1 VRSKRTKK
9 TSSGDSKKGS
19 GSNSTPTQS
28 KSEFVHRPFYEISRR
43 PGDKPLVAKVIPV
56 DQRQVRG
63 AQLRRSTRW
72 LDTFPAVSGE
82 YQLPHIDRLG
92 RFTGESVYT
101 LACNPADVLS
111 TTVSTIYGRLK
122 RYAAAHNQGS
132 VLRKWTRVLLRASAY
147 YALSK
152 NSYYMDRILFF
163 LRNLEKNG
171 KLIHPITLKFL
182 TKCNAD
188 KRFVYSQVCYQ
199 TNWLIFR
206 ACKPRDKL
214 HFKHKKSLG
223 TPPGFLD
230 LQGTARHG
238 RFRSN
243 ITALAESVMLL
254 GRTKG

>member
-1 VRSKRTKK
+1 MFVR
-9 TSSGDSKKGS
+9 
-19 GSNSTPTQS
+19 
-28 KSEFVHRPFYEISRR
+28 RPFYEISRR
-43 PGDKPLVAKVIPV
+43 PSDKPLAARVIPQ

-72 LDTFPAVSGE
+72 LDSFPAVGGSYE
-82 YQLPHIDRLG
+82 LPHIDRLG
-92 RFTGESVYT
+92 RFTGESIYT
-101 LACNPADVLS
+101 LACEPADVLS
-111 TTVSTIYGRLK
+111 TTVATVYGRLK
-122 RYAAAHNQGS
+122 RYAAAHNKRD
-132 VLRKWTRVLLRASAY
+132 VLSRHYRNLLRVSAY
-147 YALSK
+147 YTLSK

-171 KLIHPITLKFL
+171 KHIHPTTLKFL

-223 TPPGFLD
+223 TPRGYLD
-230 LQGTARHG
+230 VRGTAQHG

-243 ITALAESVMLL
+243 MTALAESVAMI